1 MKFPCIQCGLCCEN
15 ANLVP
20 ELQQLI
26 NENGQCCY
34 YDKRIKKCRNYAHR
48 PEICRTDVMYENIFS
63 KIMNEKDYVL
73 ANLKVCYKLNQAAGY
88 KENAEK
94 INQIMKR
101 L

>member
-1 MKFPCIQCGLCCEN
+1 MRFPCIKCGLCCEN
-15 ANLVP
+15 ASLVP

-34 YDKRIKKCRNYAHR
+34 YDKRTKKCRNYAHR
-48 PEICRTDVMYENIFS
+48 PEICRTDAMYENIFS

-88 KENAEK
+88 KKNAEK
-94 INQIMKR
+94 INQIMKK